1 VLLRSSQSEA
11 LSGDFSFE
19 PQVRLA
25 KETNVEGF
33 IVKIAAAQIACTLG
47 DLAANTRKLRN
58 FADRAKTAG
67 AELVVFPEM
76 ADTGYAMPVIRAQA
90 TTWNEG
96 IVPELQEMARTLSL
110 AIISGVSE
118 KEGDAIFN
126 SQVVI
131 NSVGAIVAKYR
142 KTHLFA
148 PAPIEEDKCFTP
160 GDALA
165 SFDLGPL
172 RFGLTICY
180 DLRFPE
186 IYRMLALDEG
196 ANAFA
201 ISSAWPFPRVE
212 HQRVLATARAI
223 ENQSYVILANRV
235 GKDDG
240 VPFCGSSAIIDP
252 YGVVLAAAS
261 ADREELVFAEVERD
275 VLDAVRQRMTVFAHR
290 RLDLYDRQI
299 RDTE

>member
-1 VLLRSSQSEA
+1 M
-11 LSGDFSFE
+11 
-19 PQVRLA
+19 
-25 KETNVEGF
+25 
-33 IVKIAAAQIACTLG
+33 KIAAGQIACTLG
-47 DLAANTRKLRN
+47 DLAANTRKLCD
-58 FADRAKTAG
+58 FAERAKTAG

-76 ADTGYAMPVIRAQA
+76 SDTGYAMQVIREQA
-90 TTWNEG
+90 RPWNEG
-96 IVPELQEMARTLSL
+96 AVPELQEIARTLSL

-126 SQVVI
+126 SQVMI
-131 NSVGAIVAKYR
+131 DSAGAIMAKYR

-148 PAPIEEDKCFTP
+148 PIEEDKCCTS
-160 GDALA
+160 GDALV
-165 SFDLGPL
+165 SVNFGPL

-186 IYRMLALDEG
+186 IYRALAVDEG
-196 ANAFA
+196 VYVFA

-240 VPFCGSSAIIDP
+240 VPFCGSSAVIDP
-252 YGVVLAAAS
+252 YGVVVAAAS
-261 ADREELVFAEVERD
+261 ADREELIIAD
-275 VLDAVRQRMTVFAHR
+275 VSWEALEAVRQRMAVFAHR
-290 RLDLYDRQI
+290 RPDLYDRHH
-299 RDTE
+299 D

>member
-1 VLLRSSQSEA
+1 
-11 LSGDFSFE
+11 
-19 PQVRLA
+19 
-25 KETNVEGF
+25 
-33 IVKIAAAQIACTLG
+33 VKIAAAQIACTLG
-47 DLAANTRKLRN
+47 DLAANTGKLRE
-58 FADRAKTAG
+58 FAERAKVAG

-76 ADTGYAMPVIRAQA
+76 ADTGYAMRVIREQA
-90 TTWNEG
+90 RPWSEG
-96 IVPELQEMARTLSL
+96 AVPELQEIARTLSL

-131 NSVGAIVAKYR
+131 DSVGAIIAKYR

-165 SFDLGPL
+165 SVDFALL

-186 IYRMLALDEG
+186 IYRMLAVDEG
-196 ANAFA
+196 ANVFA

-240 VPFCGSSAIIDP
+240 VPFCGS
-252 YGVVLAAAS
+252 
-261 ADREELVFAEVERD
+261 RE
-275 VLDAVRQRMTVFAHR
+275 
-290 RLDLYDRQI
+290 
-299 RDTE
+299 